1 MATGKQ
7 VVLLSEQNFQ
17 EEVLMSQHPVLVDF
31 WAEWCSPCRAI
42 APIVEQLAVDFAGRA
57 KVGKLEIDKNA
68 SLAQRFSI
76 HSIPTLIIFKD
87 GEEVDRVTGIV
98 PIEVLSEKLER
109 VVAEQRA
116 AS

>member
-1 MATGKQ
+1 MATEKQ
-7 VVLLSEQNFQ
+7 VVQLSEQNFQ

-42 APIVEQLAVDFAGRA
+42 APIVEELAVDFEGRA
-57 KVGKLEIDKNA
+57 KVGKLEIDGNV

-76 HSIPTLIIFKD
+76 HSIPTFVIFKD
-87 GEEVDRVTGIV
+87 GEEVERVTGVV
-98 PIEVLSEKLER
+98 PKGVLAEKLER
-109 VVAEQRA
+109 VAAEQRA